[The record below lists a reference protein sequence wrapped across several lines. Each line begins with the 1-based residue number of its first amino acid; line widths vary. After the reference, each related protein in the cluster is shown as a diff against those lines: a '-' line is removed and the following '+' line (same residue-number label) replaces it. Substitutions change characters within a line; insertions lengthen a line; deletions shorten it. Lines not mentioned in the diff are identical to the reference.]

1 MIQTG
6 SRLLIGAA
14 VLATVGAVVYGVTQ
28 HGSLGTTGLIF
39 AAAALAF
46 LAGVNLFFRDSDVS
60 AMDPTGTTQ
69 SAAAVP
75 PPTPTLWPLIGAAGA
90 VMVVVG
96 IVSYPVVFIFGIIAL
111 IASAAEWMVQAW
123 SERASA
129 DGEFNAVVRARIS
142 HPLEFPVLALVG
154 AGIIIYSFSRI
165 MLFLSKASGPA
176 LFSVL
181 AALILVAGFIIAFRP
196 SVRNGAIATVGVIA
210 ALGLIAGGA
219 AAALE
224 GERDLHPHPTTQDL
238 SAVGDCDTSDETE
251 ADENASQSLA
261 DKASIA
267 GEVILRSDDTLV
279 AKNQSVTGEQD
290 TFVVTR
296 SNPTN
301 IRFVNDSNED
311 RRLVLDLGT
320 KPALDAD
327 GNPIEDTRVP
337 NQICTALVEDGGSQF
352 LTFSIPVASAYAD
365 QPYRFVVPGVEG
377 AEVAVV
383 VS

>member
-14 VLATVGAVVYGVTQ
+14 VLATAAAVLYGVTQ
-28 HGSLGTTGLIF
+28 RGSIGTTGLIF
-39 AAAALAF
+39 AAVALAF

-60 AMDPTGTTQ
+60 AMDPTATTQ
-69 SAAAVP
+69 SAAAAP
-75 PPTPTLWPLIGAAGA
+75 PPASTLWPIIGAAGA

-96 IVSYPVVFIFGIIAL
+96 IVSYPVVFVFGIIAL
-111 IASAAEWMVQAW
+111 IAAAAEWMVQAW

-129 DGEFNAVVRARIS
+129 DGSFNAVVRARIS
-142 HPLEFPVLALVG
+142 HPLEFPVLAAVG

-176 LFSVL
+176 LFSVI
-181 AALILVAGFIIAFRP
+181 AALILIAGFLIAFRP
-196 SVRNGAIATVGVIA
+196 SIRNGAIATVGVIA

-224 GERDLHPHPTTQDL
+224 GERELHPHETTQDL
-238 SAVGDCDTSDETE
+238 ASLGECETTDETE
-251 ADENASQSLA
+251 ADENASQSVA
-261 DKASIA
+261 AKANIA
-267 GEVILRSDDTLV
+267 GELILRSDDTLV
-279 AKNQSVTGEQD
+279 AKNADVTGEQD

-296 SNPTN
+296 ANPTN
-301 IRFVNDSNED
+301 IRFVNDSSEE

-327 GNPIEDTRVP
+327 GNAIEGSKVP

-352 LTFSIPVASAYAD
+352 LTFAIPVASEFAE

-377 AEVAVV
+377 AEVAVEV
-383 VS
+383 P